1 MKKLYFIFIIAL
13 FLQLTA
19 RAELRSG
26 HFFKSLQ
33 KENLTEQKAVEC
45 FDQWFELPQETEWRK
60 VSERTDKMGMTRIEY
75 RQYVSGVEVEHSQV
89 LLHMKDG
96 RVQTANGTVMEALS
110 MPAKLRR
117 GSVVYKNGTPTDL
130 LGRQLYLVI
139 TKEGYRY
146 ATKALSVDGSEWIY
160 TDADTGEVLK
170 RVPTR
175 HSLTV
180 DPVKVTG
187 STIYSGDVEMDASYD
202 RKSKSYLLWD
212 QQRGIHTMIGATIP
226 SLVQMINEHTL
237 TENLPEVAATL
248 PVPEYMMTTEMWYEW
263 LNTTEPTIDLSTV
276 NLLNFASR
284 NAVYAS
290 STKSIFDSYVLNTIT
305 IDKLAST
312 DDKGKLTEIVPTED
326 NPLVLLTEI
335 YYPGTDGIIEQVKK
349 TITCFPFTLDL
360 KKYNDEIPADGVNIE
375 FKAIVENETTEEVGD
390 STVINLTYLNLKP
403 NTSGRRAWTNNNV
416 RATATFEKG
425 PWSAVDIHWGM
436 QQTYDFYLNT
446 FDRNSYDDNAAPI
459 LNLFYLPCNFG
470 RKGYYVTTPMNNAMA
485 DPSGPYMVYGMG
497 NREGGTGGMYPAV
510 ELSVMAHEF
519 THLVT
524 FSTANLE
531 YLGESG
537 ALNES
542 FSDLL
547 GVSVKKYVQGDDA
560 TWTIGEGMMEYAS
573 NLRSMSFP
581 KTSMDGKDPC
591 PDTYQGEFW
600 WDTESELDYGGVH
613 TNSGVQNKW
622 YYLLTD
628 GDSGTNDNG
637 YSYQVDGI
645 GIEKSQQ
652 IAYRTLTEYATQE
665 SQYADIRLASLQATK
680 DLFGE
685 NSDEVKTVDE
695 AWSAVGVGG
704 TQTAINEVE
713 SRQMTK
719 ANGAIYNLSGQMVNG
734 SPRLQSLPLGAQ
746 AQAEGAKASEK
757 LPAGIYIVGGKKVAI
772 K

>member
-1 MKKLYFIFIIAL
+1 MKRKLYPIFIIAL

-26 HFFKSLQ
+26 HFFKTLQ

-45 FDQWFELPQETEWRK
+45 FDQWFQLPQETEWRK
-60 VSERTDKMGMTRIEY
+60 VSERTDKLGMTRIEY

-96 RVQTANGTVMEALS
+96 RVQTANGTVMEAPH

-117 GSVVYKNGTPTDL
+117 GSAMYKNGTPTDL
-130 LGRQLYLVI
+130 LGRQLYLVS

-160 TDADTGEVLK
+160 TDADTDEVLK
-170 RVPTR
+170 RIPTR
-175 HSLTV
+175 HSLAV
-180 DPVKVTG
+180 EPVKVTG
-187 STIYSGDVEMDASYD
+187 STIYSGEVQMDASYD
-202 RKSKSYLLWD
+202 RKSKAYLLLD
-212 QQRGIHTMIGATIP
+212 QQRNIHTMIGATIP
-226 SLVQMINEHTL
+226 SLEQMINEHTL
-237 TENLPEVAATL
+237 TENLPEMAATL
-248 PVPEYMMTTEMWYEW
+248 PVPENEMTLEMWYEW
-263 LNTTEPTIDLSTV
+263 VYTTEPTIDLSTV
-276 NLLNFASR
+276 NMLNFASR

-312 DDKGKLTEIVPTED
+312 DDKGKLREIVPTED

-335 YYPGTDGIIEQVKK
+335 YYPGTDGIIEQVQK
-349 TITCFPFTLDL
+349 TITGFPFTLDL
-360 KKYNDEIPADGVNIE
+360 KKYNDEIPAAGVNIE

-390 STVINLTYLNLKP
+390 STIIYLTYLNLKP
-403 NTSGRRAWTNNNV
+403 NTGGRRVWNTNNV
-416 RATATFEKG
+416 KATATFEKG
-425 PWSAVDIHWGM
+425 PWSAADIHWGM

-446 FDRNSYDDNAAPI
+446 FDRNSFDDNGAPI
-459 LNLFYLPCNFG
+459 LNLFYLPCKFG
-470 RKGYYVTTPMNNAMA
+470 LKGYYVTTPMNNAMA
-485 DPSGPYMVYGMG
+485 VHSGPYMVYGMG
-497 NREGGTGGMYPAV
+497 NRVGGLGSMYPAV
-510 ELSVMAHEF
+510 ELSTMAHEF

-524 FSTANLE
+524 FATADLV
-531 YLGESG
+531 YQGESG

-547 GVSVKKYVQGDDA
+547 GISVKKYVQGNDA

-581 KTSMDGKDPC
+581 KTSMDGKDPS

-600 WDTESELDYGGVH
+600 VDTEDEANDNGGVH

-665 SQYADIRLASLQATK
+665 SQYADIRLASLQAAK
-680 DLFGE
+680 DLYGE

-695 AWSAVGVGG
+695 AWKAVGVG
-704 TQTAINEVE
+704 TSQTAINEIQNSE
-713 SRQMTK
+713 FNE
-719 ANGAIYNLSGQMVNG
+719 ADAIYNLAGQRLSKMQHGINIVNG
-734 SPRLQSLPLGAQ
+734 
-746 AQAEGAKASEK
+746 
-757 LPAGIYIVGGKKVAI
+757 KKIAI